1 LREPQ
6 SGVNA
11 APAQVGIRNALAD
24 RLLEGGYAVGLDLFA
39 LRLLGFTLDPEFV
52 LLNHVEL
59 RSLRI
64 DGIDH
69 RRRQLD
75 AEYEYVENLDRILQ
89 KIVVVFGVRLFRR
102 LGLHQLVEIG
112 TQALLRAG
120 ANLGLYRIARG
131 IDLFGRVFGNDFAR
145 LAADFGVNDR
155 LQVLRAD
162 ELVQHGDGAVR
173 QLIPDVYLRGNVHAV
188 LGDGVDRLGR
198 GLQPQIINEQLVPR
212 PNEVQAFLP
221 QLAGIQDSA
230 AVEAPAVEVKIV
242 NALPVVADPAARHRD
257 HHVGPQHDDHQQR
270 HEKRGDHGQKVA
282 PNEAPPAALPQR
294 QPLLLQQV
302 FVPAHQP
309 LSVERGPGLI
319 RCCSAVRPSSM
330 RIRRLAP
337 ISAINSRRLIALV
350 PNRYSALYASIFS
363 PRAGNRW
370 AGSLTHPRRGSAH
383 RRQVAKLPELL

>member
-75 AEYEYVENLDRILQ
+75 AESEYVENLDRILQ

-145 LAADFGVNDR
+145 HAADFWVNDR
-155 LQVLRAD
+155 IQVLRAD

-173 QLIPDVYLRGNVHAV
+173 QLIPDVYLRGNAHAV
-188 LGDGVDRLGR
+188 LGDGVDRFGR

-212 PNEVQAFLP
+212 PNEVQAFVL
-221 QLAGIQDSA
+221 QLAGIKDSA
-230 AVEAPAVEVKIV
+230 AADAPAVEVK
-242 NALPVVADPAARHRD
+242 NGKALPVAPAPAARHRD
-257 HHVGPQHDDHQQR
+257 HHVGPKHDDHQQR
-270 HEKRGDHGQKVA
+270 HQERGCHSRQVA
-282 PNEAPPAALPQR
+282 PDEAPPSALLRRQR
-294 QPLLLQQV
+294 LGIQQV
-302 FVPAHQP
+302 FIPRQERSSVNAILDQSGAARQHGLHPYEFAVPAP
-309 LSVERGPGLI
+309 AAGDRKL
-319 RCCSAVRPSSM
+319 VRRARNTRRMHPS
-330 RIRRLAP
+330 
-337 ISAINSRRLIALV
+337 
-350 PNRYSALYASIFS
+350 
-363 PRAGNRW
+363 
-370 AGSLTHPRRGSAH
+370 
-383 RRQVAKLPELL
+383 